1 MNKYTFTCKSIK
13 TGEWNLIIT
22 IVAESEEEAL
32 NILSNEYHKV
42 TNYYSSK
49 ILVEKVENI
58 EDAKKE
64 AEKCYNEI
72 YKENRITLATLIGGV
87 GSFIAGS
94 QITTK
99 DKMLKDS
106 KNMRNIIVEDLCRS
120 ASHIVNR
127 SIK

>member
-72 YKENRITLATLIGGV
+72 YKENRIALATLIGGIS
-87 GSFIAGS
+87 SFIAGS

-99 DKMLKDS
+99 DKTLKDS

-120 ASHIVNR
+120 ASHIVNH